1 MVDCFVN
8 GGDKTSRFIFGFVE
22 VVFLRHKVQ
31 AFFQRGFES
40 GDGFHQFGNA
50 NILIRGRFGVCQLCF
65 HKIKVKRIVYKHKKY
80 FNFLLARRML
90 LVLLMDE
97 AADST
102 APEKAKNGREIFTK
116 ELAEEIISACGSG
129 FTLEKAGALVGVNPS
144 TIKTWAS
151 RKPDFARRV
160 ESARKKHELSLLRDI
175 ELAGQKSWQAKA
187 WMSERVYGYAQPSA
201 RLQVS
206 QDVTHGISGNLASLL
221 AGIAGRKKVKKAEV
235 IETQTLP
242 QSKMQIASVATTSA
256 HKSQIEYCIKSEMLQ
271 PEALTPKIPRTKHK
285 RMKLRK
291 PRAES
296 LAKYPT
302 TTTPPA
308 NPPATI

>member
-1 MVDCFVN
+1 
-8 GGDKTSRFIFGFVE
+8 
-22 VVFLRHKVQ
+22 
-31 AFFQRGFES
+31 
-40 GDGFHQFGNA
+40 
-50 NILIRGRFGVCQLCF
+50 
-65 HKIKVKRIVYKHKKY
+65 
-80 FNFLLARRML
+80 ML
-90 LVLLMDE
+90 LVLLMDD

-102 APEKAKNGREIFTK
+102 APIEKAKNGREIFTK
-116 ELAEEIISACGSG
+116 ELADEIVSACGSG

-201 RLQVS
+201 RLQVT
-206 QDVTHGISGNLASLL
+206 QEHTHGISGNLAQLL
-221 AGIAGRKKVKKAEV
+221 AGIAMKKKEKKAEV

-242 QSKMQIASVATTSA
+242 QPKIQIPLTTTTST
-256 HKSQIEYCIKSEMLQ
+256 HKSPIKYCINKSPLSDNDLQ
-271 PEALTPKIPRTKHK
+271 KTATNFPKVRHK

-296 LAKYPT
+296 LAKYPP

-308 NPPATI
+308 TPPAPV